1 MKLMRHFRAQLVLIS
16 IVLMALAVIGTM
28 EISTTRFLDTLW
40 EQDRSAVRDAFGQVE
55 EQIVN
60 LCDDANHCRS
70 VIRRRPSVLDFFLNQ
85 GRAMRGNDAYAAY
98 MIHDMATTL
107 NELKA
112 ISGVIFAQDGK
123 FYGTTP
129 HWNFNGEPIP
139 EDLRQLIYSIQP
151 SYAINWCGAYSL
163 EELVGCRFSTSL
175 LSAQRYIMGVSREYC
190 STVDGAVDVIVLTL
204 IDVSAIENILRQ
216 LSTEKSDVALMDTSG
231 NVLAGADMGLPPIDA
246 NANFGELEYSRG
258 GADYRV
264 FYSAIQSK
272 GWVMAQRIDK
282 SYYLEQT
289 AALRRQIYIIGI
301 CAIAVMAALLMAMT
315 YMFLRPFR
323 QVMGLFR
330 QVSEGNLRARLA
342 PFDQR
347 ALPVAEEMQTM
358 RTQLNGMLDSISRLI
373 DDIERKN
380 RERAVLEMQELQRQL
395 NPHMIF
401 NTLTSIRWM
410 IMLQGDNW
418 PGSDK
423 VNAMMVEFAALLQPL
438 FDDPRSEWTLREE
451 LAHLSHY
458 MELLRMRYCADF
470 SLDCDVDEH
479 VYDIMLPR
487 FVLQPVLE
495 NSCEHG
501 MAGSQSLRVALRVY
515 VEDGYLCVSVE
526 DDGCGIAPERMELLC
541 RRLSSDADAEPQP
554 AGVGRNGIG
563 LINVHRQLRFQF
575 GADSGLDIQSQQGKG
590 TRVTLRMA
598 LVDRL
603 AK

>member
-28 EISTTRFLDTLW
+28 EVSTARFLDTLW
-40 EQDRSAVRDAFGQVE
+40 KQDRNAVRDAFDRVE

-70 VIRRRPSVLDFFLNQ
+70 VIRRRASVLDFFLNQ
-85 GRAMRGNDAYAAY
+85 GKIARGNDKYAAH
-98 MIHDMATTL
+98 MIHDMAITL

-112 ISGVIFAQDGK
+112 ISGVIFVKDGK

-129 HWNFNGEPIP
+129 SWNFNGEPIP
-139 EDLRQLIYSIQP
+139 EDLKQLIYSIQP

-163 EELVGCRFSTSL
+163 EELVGSSFSTSQ
-175 LSAQRYIMGVSREYC
+175 LSSQRYIMGVSREYC
-190 STVDGAVDVIVLTL
+190 SMVDGAVDMIVLTL
-204 IDVSAIENILRQ
+204 IDVPVVNNILRQ
-216 LSTEKSDVALMDTSG
+216 LSTDISDVALIDASGDVVAGTDMD
-231 NVLAGADMGLPPIDA
+231 LPPVDER
-246 NANFGELEYSRG
+246 ANFGELEYSRG

-264 FYSAIQSK
+264 FYSAVQSK
-272 GWVMAQRIDK
+272 GWVMALRIDK
-282 SYYLEQT
+282 SYYSEQA
-289 AALRRQIYIIGI
+289 AALRRQIYLIGI
-301 CAIAVMAALLMAMT
+301 CAIAIMAALLMAMT

-330 QVSEGNLRARLA
+330 QVSEGNLKARLA

-470 SLDCDVDEH
+470 SLKCDVDERI
-479 VYDIMLPR
+479 YDVLLPR

-515 VEDGYLCVSVE
+515 VEGGYLCVSVA
-526 DDGCGIAPERMELLC
+526 DDGCGIAPERMELLR
-541 RRLSSDADAEPQP
+541 RRLAGDVEEAPQP

-575 GADSGLDIQSQQGKG
+575 GADSGLDIQSRQGEG
-590 TRVTLRMA
+590 TCVTLRMA
-598 LVDRL
+598 LDMS
-603 AK
+603 